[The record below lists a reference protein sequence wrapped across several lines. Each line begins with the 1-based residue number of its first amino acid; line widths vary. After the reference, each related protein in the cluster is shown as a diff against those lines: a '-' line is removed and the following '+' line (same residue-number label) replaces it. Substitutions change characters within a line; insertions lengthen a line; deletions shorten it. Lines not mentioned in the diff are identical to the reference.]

1 MLGEAGE
8 VVAVERDIQ
17 HAQRQPH
24 ALHLLDDLPDH
35 LRQRHAPA
43 LNPDQLEV
51 FHAAVVFD
59 NFVRNAP
66 QRALHGVFIHD
77 FGFELEL

>member
-1 MLGEAGE
+1 MKRKDLLG
-8 VVAVERDIQ
+8 
-17 HAQRQPH
+17 
-24 ALHLLDDLPDH
+24 LDGVSHEEITSILDT
-35 LRQRHAPA
+35 A

-59 NFVRNAP
+59 DFVRNAP